1 MKIENGKVILEM
13 EEAVSINEILVFA
26 KLQARTPGLRQ
37 AIYKVGSELNS
48 CIYNMSMPEVKKE

>member
-1 MKIENGKVILEM
+1 MKIENGKVVLEM

-26 KLQARTPGLRQ
+26 KFHARTPDLRQ
-37 AIYKVGSELNS
+37 AIYQVGSALND